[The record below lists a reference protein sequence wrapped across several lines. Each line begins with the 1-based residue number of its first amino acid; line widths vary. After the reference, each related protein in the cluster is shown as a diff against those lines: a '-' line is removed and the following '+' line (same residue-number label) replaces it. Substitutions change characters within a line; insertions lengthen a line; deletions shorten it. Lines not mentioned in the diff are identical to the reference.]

1 MEKKRIAIACQGGG
15 TQTAFTAGVLT
26 EWLEQ
31 RVQDRFEISGL
42 SGTSGGAICATAAWY
57 GLERERNGSAEP
69 PYATLHEFWQSNAAQ
84 TPAEKLFAA
93 VTGAYSWSTDRGLLP
108 TLLTN
113 PYRDDPA
120 VQVMQAMFP
129 RREFLDFRALL
140 EKHIDFAELNALIRD
155 DSPRL
160 LLGAVNVLSGRFKA
174 FDSRVPDEIC
184 VESLLATA
192 AVPNLFKAVNV
203 HGELYWDG
211 LFSQNPPVS
220 QFLKC
225 EPGQRPNEIWV
236 VLINPLEVQTE
247 PKTTADIVDR
257 RNELGGNISL
267 YQEISFI
274 ELVNE
279 WLETG
284 CFRDEVAATMV
295 PVKIRVIRMDPAIS
309 DELGHSSKLSRSD
322 RLIRQLSEHG
332 REQGRA
338 FLDGLEDLRPP
349 SSPRPQAAQ
358 HR

>member
-1 MEKKRIAIACQGGG
+1 MGKKRIAIACQGGG
-15 TQTAFTAGVLT
+15 TLTAFTAGVLG

-31 RVQDRFEISGL
+31 RVQDKVEISGL

-57 GLERERNGSAEP
+57 GLERERNGTGEP
-69 PYATLHEFWQSNAAQ
+69 AWQTLHDFWQSNAAQ
-84 TPAEKLFAA
+84 THAEKLFAA
-93 VTGAYSWSTDRGLLP
+93 VTGAYSWGADRGLLP
-108 TLLTN
+108 TLPAN

-140 EKHIDFAELNALIRD
+140 EKHIDFAELNAMIRD

-174 FDSRVPDEIC
+174 FDSRVPGEIC
-184 VESLLATA
+184 VESLLASA

-211 LFSQNPPVS
+211 LFSQNPPVA
-220 QFLKC
+220 QFLRC
-225 EPGQRPNEIWV
+225 ELGRRPNEIWV
-236 VLINPLEVQTE
+236 VLINPLERQQE
-247 PKTTADIVDR
+247 PKSTADINDR

-274 ELVNE
+274 ELVND

-284 CFRDEVAATMV
+284 CFRDDVAATML
-295 PVKIRVIRMDPAIS
+295 PVKIRVISMDPSVS
-309 DELGHSSKLSRSD
+309 DELGYSSKLSRSD
-322 RLIRQLSEHG
+322 RLISELIEHG
-332 REQGRA
+332 QRQGRA
-338 FLDGLEDLRPP
+338 FLDSHDGLRPP
-349 SSPRPQAAQ
+349 SSPRPRAAQ
-358 HR
+358 HP